1 MPNHRIVTAF
11 NGAIRVYGGGRSYS
25 RRFCGAFARN
35 FSDVVRGEAV
45 LVFSGLLS
53 SLTLMILR
61 RPLRTETRLVLG
73 SVLVLALPAGA
84 ELGIL
89 PTAIAQ
95 SQPAQQPSAAPP
107 PNAPA
112 TNAPPANSADTLKQR
127 DQELSTTLAKQR
139 GSVESQAKLKAEIDA
154 LSDDR
159 KKFNQQLIDTAA
171 KVRDVEASID
181 ATQAR
186 LGPLDEKQ
194 HLFETSLAERRGT
207 IIEILAAL
215 QRIGRQPPPAL
226 MVRPEDALQAVRT
239 AITLGAV
246 VPEMRAQ
253 ADALAGDLSDLLA
266 VRKQV
271 VAEHDRLTG
280 DMEVLGR
287 EQLRMSLLIDQRQKK
302 QAVTEQ
308 ALDTERQ
315 HAADLAHQVDSIKD
329 LIGKL
334 EQDLDPATRAKR
346 DSARAIESDATKP
359 NLAALGD
366 PGRLAPAVAF
376 ADMRG
381 RMRLPVNGSRIRE
394 FGGSDGAGGTQKGL
408 SIASRPG
415 AQITAPCDGWVVY
428 SGAFR
433 SYGQLL
439 ILNAGGGYHV
449 LLAGMERISV
459 DLGQFVLTGEP
470 VAVMGDASQAS
481 ATVTNVP
488 KQPVLYVE
496 FRKDGTPIDPSP
508 WWATNEGEKV
518 RG

>member
-1 MPNHRIVTAF
+1 
-11 NGAIRVYGGGRSYS
+11 
-25 RRFCGAFARN
+25 
-35 FSDVVRGEAV
+35 
-45 LVFSGLLS
+45 
-53 SLTLMILR
+53 MILR
-61 RPLRTETRLVLG
+61 RLIRTDARVALG
-73 SVLVLALPAGA
+73 SALVLALPFGAGSGA
-84 ELGIL
+84 NSAAFAQSAPAQMPSAPPSAQVPAAQA
-89 PTAIAQ
+89 PTAQTPTGQ
-95 SQPAQQPSAAPP
+95 SP
-107 PNAPA
+107 
-112 TNAPPANSADTLKQR
+112 APPANNANALKQR
-127 DQELSTTLAKQR
+127 DQELGAALAKQR
-139 GSVESQAKLKAEIDA
+139 SSVESQAKLKSEIET

-159 KKFNQQLIDTAA
+159 RKFNQQLIDTAA
-171 KVRDVEASID
+171 HIRDVEANID

-186 LGPLDEKQ
+186 LQPLDDKQ
-194 HLFETSLAERRGT
+194 QLFSKSLDERRGT

-253 ADALAGDLSDLLA
+253 ADALAGDLSDLLQ
-266 VRKQV
+266 VRKQIV
-271 VAEHDRLTG
+271 DERDRLSN
-280 DMEVLGR
+280 DLAVLGR
-287 EQLRMSLLIDQRQKK
+287 EQLRMTLLIDQRQKK
-302 QAVTEQ
+302 QAVAEQ

-315 HAADLAHQVDSIKD
+315 HAADLSHQVDTIKD
-329 LIGKL
+329 LIAQL

-346 DSARAIESDATKP
+346 DSARSIENDATKP

-366 PGRLAPAVAF
+366 PGRLSPAIAF

-381 RMRLPVNGSRIRE
+381 HLRLPVNGARIRD
-394 FGGSDGAGGTQKGL
+394 FGGSDGSGGTQKGL
-408 SIASRPG
+408 SIAARSG

-428 SGAFR
+428 AGAFR

-481 ATVTNVP
+481 ATVTTVP